1 MKAFK
6 KWFKFLSPK
15 KDEVTKKLPKPEDE
29 TLLLKIKIA
38 GLENSIIQ
46 LGEILR
52 KTNETIL
59 LLQENVNK
67 VGKIGNTS
75 LALSQQH
82 EGIFKKII
90 DDKLL
95 VFGLTRKTRVV
106 NKNDP
111 EPKSD

>member
-1 MKAFK
+1 MEAFK
-6 KWFKFLSPK
+6 KWFKSLSNK
-15 KDEVTKKLPKPEDE
+15 EDKVIKKLPDSKDE

-38 GLENSIIQ
+38 ELESNIIQ
-46 LGEILR
+46 LGEILK

-59 LLQENVNK
+59 LLQENINK
-67 VGKIGNTS
+67 IGKIGNTS

-82 EGIFKKII
+82 EDIFKKII

-95 VFGLTRKTRVV
+95 VFGLTKKTRVV
-106 NKNDP
+106 NKDDP